1 MSTFKRW
8 WRPMVVGLLGGGL
21 AFTGS
26 FAVSDT
32 FAAGTRVLIRGREA
46 SFLTDRAQNVSDQ
59 PGIVDASFAKTLG
72 ATQAGIVT
80 SREMAVTIVDQLK
93 LDQQPIREQG
103 LLTRTLRQGMLV
115 YAKTK
120 AYLKH
125 GYYKKPT
132 RREQAIKDVQLG
144 LGAQALENSYILE
157 IAATAE
163 TPEGARDIANAV
175 ANELVAG
182 SNERA
187 KGDAK
192 RYADILLIEL
202 TDAEKESSA
211 AAAAIGAFKT
221 KNGIA
226 SVDTELS
233 IDATTSGQL
242 RNEVVQN
249 EIAIAGTQAELQSL
263 ENSLKTLKPQQQG
276 EQTIKTGRSETKILS
291 NQPSTLYQQL
301 VQQRDTARS
310 QLAALKARQ
319 QALKAQLDNSRQP
332 KLNAEQAAL
341 APLEE
346 RLQIARTRRA
356 QLANRYAE
364 AKANATQ
371 PGIELTR
378 IDEAAAPDYPVG
390 PKRYLYLAL
399 GLLLGALAGWGL
411 TLATPQSRST
421 KRTST
426 PQPTKTSHGSGPDD
440 ETTGTSDR
448 SVNPNQLELIDLS
461 ANGVSKPEVNA

>member
-1 MSTFKRW
+1 MNALSKW
-8 WRPMVVGLLGGGL
+8 WRPIVVGLLGGGL

-32 FAAGTRVLIRGREA
+32 YASGTRVLIRGREA

-93 LDQQPIREQG
+93 LDQQPIPQQG
-103 LLTRTLRQGMLV
+103 LLTRSLRQGMLV

-125 GYYKKPT
+125 GYYRKAT

-175 ANELVAG
+175 ADELVAVSG
-182 SNERA
+182 ERA

-192 RYADILLIEL
+192 RYADILAIEL
-202 TDAEKESSA
+202 KDAETESA
-211 AAAAIGAFKT
+211 AASAAIGAYKT

-226 SVDTELS
+226 SVDAELS

-249 EIAIAGTQAELQSL
+249 DIAIAGTSAELQSITT
-263 ENSLKTLKPQQQG
+263 SLKALDPEQQG

-291 NQPSTLYQQL
+291 NQPSSVYQQL
-301 VQQRDTARS
+301 VQQRDTARAK
-310 QLAALKARQ
+310 LAELKARQ
-319 QALKAQLDNSRQP
+319 LALKKELDKSRQP
-332 KLNAEQAAL
+332 ELNAEQAAL

-356 QLANRYAE
+356 QLASRYAE

-371 PGIELTR
+371 PGVELTR

-399 GLLLGALAGWGL
+399 GLLLGGLAGWGL
-411 TLATPQSRST
+411 TLATPQHRPSKRST
-421 KRTST
+421 KPTTPTGNDGNPDPGGDDQPVST
-426 PQPTKTSHGSGPDD
+426 INSQ
-440 ETTGTSDR
+440 
-448 SVNPNQLELIDLS
+448 QLELIDLS